1 MRKGASLSKSEKEG
15 GFESDSKSEFE
26 PESESRMGVIS
37 DGGYKSEVD
46 VGADTTDNSSFVGT
60 IVEKIEGREKR
71 KGEAT
76 MKLSPMLI
84 VIFNVLCIS
93 TSAMLNWMSWTSI
106 ASPRGA
112 QSDGWLFVHF
122 KL

>member
-15 GFESDSKSEFE
+15 GFESDSKSESE
-26 PESESRMGVIS
+26 SESESESRTGVIS
-37 DGGYKSEVD
+37 DGGYKSEVE
-46 VGADTTDNSSFVGT
+46 VGADTTDSSSFVGT

-93 TSAMLNWMSWTSI
+93 TSAMLNWMS
-106 ASPRGA
+106 
-112 QSDGWLFVHF
+112 
-122 KL
+122 